1 MRILLMGA
9 KGMLGTDM
17 FRVWQGHDVIP
28 ADSAEADIRD
38 LDQVRALV
46 SGVRPQWIV
55 LTAAYTDVDGSEK
68 NRDLAFAVNAA
79 GAENVALTASEAGA
93 TLFYVSTDYIFDGN
107 ATRPYEPNDPVH
119 PLNVYGESKAA
130 GEAAVR
136 KYAQHWCIG
145 RTSWLFGAYGNSF
158 PEKILRAS
166 ETRPELAVVSDQVGC
181 PTFTVDLSSAILQL
195 LGKNICGIVHLT
207 NSGSC
212 SWYEF
217 ASEVLRQAGRQS
229 VRVVPV
235 DTSSVARPARRPN
248 YSILSSASLQQHG
261 IYMRH
266 WKETIP
272 DYLNDLCKVGK
283 LPEKK

>member
-17 FRVWQGHDVIP
+17 LRVWQGHDVI
-28 ADSAEADIRD
+28 AVDAAEADIRD
-38 LDQVRALV
+38 FDQVRALV
-46 SGVRPQWIV
+46 SRVQPQWIV

-68 NRDLAFAVNAA
+68 NRDLAFAVNAT
-79 GAENVALTASEAGA
+79 GAENVAQAAGEVGA
-93 TLFYVSTDYIFDGN
+93 ALFYVSTDYVFDGN

-136 KYAQHWCIG
+136 KHAQHWCIG
-145 RTSWLFGAYGNSF
+145 RTSWLFGAHGNSF

-166 ETRPELAVVSDQVGC
+166 ETRPELTVVSDQVGS
-181 PTFTVDLSSAILQL
+181 PTFTLDLSSAILQL

-217 ASEVLRQAGRQS
+217 ASEVLRQAGRDS
-229 VRVVPV
+229 VRVLPI
-235 DTSSVARPARRPN
+235 DSSTVARPARRPN
-248 YSILSSASLQQHG
+248 YSILSPASLHQHG
-261 IYMRH
+261 IHMRH
-266 WKETIP
+266 WNETLP
-272 DYLNDLCKVGK
+272 DYLSDLRKIGK